1 MTRLAELPGVQ
12 GLEHSVR
19 SITNVYAM
27 IEICGETPPPKC
39 LSLIITLFLA
49 GGGF

>member
-12 GLEHSVR
+12 GLKRSVR
-19 SITNVYAM
+19 SITNVYSM
-27 IEICGETPPPKC
+27 IEICGETPPKC
-39 LSLIITLFLA
+39 LSLIMMLFLA